1 MKRSHIVLLTVVAS
15 SVFLAVV
22 LSITAG
28 HTDPTFAAPRPDHD
42 ARYPLNLAYQPL
54 YQAIYCTLATTTTD
68 NLEDSDNYTYTN
80 AVALA
85 NYNGLALAAGDED
98 VTVPAEEDWFR
109 RDNANEGSVYEVEAI
124 PDKTSNYNLGIIV
137 YDASLTEITRDTDP
151 ADNNRAQVELE
162 AENEGPY
169 YFRVYQLTP
178 DCTGETYRLSISV
191 TPPTPSEEDD
201 YEDNDTRESAYVFPI
216 AVSVAATDANFYPE
230 PDEEDWYAF
239 YVKDGRTYRATT
251 SNLIGVDTYLEV
263 FHRNGSR
270 VENDND
276 GGGGFASEVEWEA
289 SYSDDYYYIR
299 VTNRV
304 DTSEASDTY
313 DLTVSEVTVATSTPK
328 PTKTGPT
335 PIPGADQ
342 FEPNW
347 DFDHAATIATD
358 VTYQANFIPSAGG
371 WEDNDFY
378 KIWIKP
384 GLHFTCET
392 SELAPGVDTNII
404 VYDGNQNAI
413 GGNDDVELGDYS
425 SRLAYFSTYEGWLYV
440 LIGHGGRLPGSELED
455 SNYKFRC
462 DMDVPGQATATPIP
476 QATTPAGTP
485 PPGPPTATPIPP
497 EALTVRAL
505 TTPTPVAAT
514 TPVPRFIPVS
524 LLVYYDAQDDN
535 MPGAGEGIAGISAQ
549 AYDVV
554 TNQLLAQGFTD
565 EQGHLEFTVS
575 AQGPVRVSVPFF
587 GFSQLVAG
595 EGASIYLRVPPQ
607 PLSGGEP

>member
-1 MKRSHIVLLTVVAS
+1 M
-15 SVFLAVV
+15 
-22 LSITAG
+22 
-28 HTDPTFAAPRPDHD
+28 
-42 ARYPLNLAYQPL
+42 
-54 YQAIYCTLATTTTD
+54 
-68 NLEDSDNYTYTN
+68 
-80 AVALA
+80 
-85 NYNGLALAAGDED
+85 
-98 VTVPAEEDWFR
+98 
-109 RDNANEGSVYEVEAI
+109 
-124 PDKTSNYNLGIIV
+124 
-137 YDASLTEITRDTDP
+137 
-151 ADNNRAQVELE
+151 
-162 AENEGPY
+162 
-169 YFRVYQLTP
+169 
-178 DCTGETYRLSISV
+178 
-191 TPPTPSEEDD
+191 
-201 YEDNDTRESAYVFPI
+201 
-216 AVSVAATDANFYPE
+216 
-230 PDEEDWYAF
+230 
-239 YVKDGRTYRATT
+239 
-251 SNLIGVDTYLEV
+251 
-263 FHRNGSR
+263 
-270 VENDND
+270 
-276 GGGGFASEVEWEA
+276 A

-299 VTNRV
+299 VTNLGP
-304 DTSEASDTY
+304 DSETDDTY
-313 DLTVSEVTVATSTPK
+313 DLTVSEITEATSTPK
-328 PTKTGPT
+328 PTTTGPT

-404 VYDGNQNAI
+404 MYDGNQNAI

-425 SRLAYFSTYEGWLYV
+425 SRLSYFSTYEGWLYV

-485 PPGPPTATPIPP
+485 PPGPPTATPSPP

-514 TPVPRFIPVS
+514 TPAPRFIPVS
-524 LLVYYDAQDDN
+524 LLVYYDAKDDN

-549 AYDVV
+549 AYDVA

-565 EQGHLEFTVS
+565 EQGNLEFTVS

-595 EGASIYLRVPPQ
+595 DGASIYLRVPPQ

>member
-1 MKRSHIVLLTVVAS
+1 MKRQLIAIGLAAFAVLVFAS
-15 SVFLAVV
+15 ISATL
-22 LSITAG
+22 
-28 HTDPTFAAPRPDHD
+28 AAPGSAPLAQAAEGEPNDTFDD
-42 ARYPLNLAYQPL
+42 A
-54 YQAIYCTLATTTTD
+54 D
-68 NLEDSDNYTYTN
+68 
-80 AVALA
+80 
-85 NYNGLALAAGDED
+85 
-98 VTVPAEEDWFR
+98 TVPVPGYVTGIVTR
-109 RDNANEGSVYEVEAI
+109 SVSA
-124 PDKTSNYNLGIIV
+124 
-137 YDASLTEITRDTDP
+137 ADTDYFVI
-151 ADNNRAQVELE
+151 NTQIGREYRA
-162 AENEGPY
+162 
-169 YFRVYQLTP
+169 
-178 DCTGETYRLSISV
+178 RLSIWTAGPLKLQMNLYDGDRGYRDTSSSSSSYATMSWTAYQDSHYIQIEALNPNTTTLQTANYQLNIDEFAA
-191 TPPTPSEEDD
+191 TPTATNTPTPGKDD
-201 YEDNDTRESAYVFPI
+201 YEDNNDMSSAYKLPI
-216 AVSVAATDANFYPE
+216 AASASATDANFFPL
-230 PDEEDWYAF
+230 PDEDWYAF

-251 SNLIGVDTYLEV
+251 NNLIGVDTYLEV

-270 VENDND
+270 VAKNND

-299 VTNRV
+299 VTNLGP
-304 DTSEASDTY
+304 DSETDDTY
-313 DLTVSEVTVATSTPK
+313 DLTVAETTEATSTPK
-328 PTKTGPT
+328 PTSAGPT

-392 SELAPGVDTNII
+392 SELAPGVDTNLI

-413 GGNDDVELGDYS
+413 GGNDDVELGDYN
-425 SRLAYFSTYEGWLYV
+425 SRLSYFSTYEGWLYV
-440 LIGHGGRLPGSELED
+440 LIGHGGRLPASELED

-462 DMDVPGQATATPIP
+462 DMDVPGQATATPTP

-485 PPGPPTATPIPP
+485 PPGPPTATPSPP

-514 TPVPRFIPVS
+514 TPAPRFIPVS
-524 LLVYYDAQDDN
+524 LLVYYDAKDDN
-535 MPGAGEGIAGISAQ
+535 LPGAGEGIAGISAQ
-549 AYDVV
+549 AYDVA

-565 EQGHLEFTVS
+565 EQGNLEFTVS